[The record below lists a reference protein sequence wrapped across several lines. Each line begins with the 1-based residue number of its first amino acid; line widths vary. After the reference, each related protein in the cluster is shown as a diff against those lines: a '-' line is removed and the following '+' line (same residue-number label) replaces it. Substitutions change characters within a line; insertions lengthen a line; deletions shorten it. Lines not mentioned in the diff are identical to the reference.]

1 MKQLWTG
8 DWVSKCARR
17 MRRAFFN
24 GRSVCTAQGWHLC
37 QVNMCNNPSA
47 GEGSVT
53 PHPSGTHVTAQPW
66 WYCVTP
72 STECGCNSTPWCWW
86 WRCWYEHDMCH
97 PIPLFCGLLAS
108 PKSTNPTM
116 LVSKNK
122 YPPLDVIL
130 LRGCFI
136 VALVWRCKYCS
147 RYWPS
152 PYLPTNQPTHHP
164 PVSWPIITAGHWT
177 NRESATT
184 PTAASTSSSS
194 ILILSASSKASA
206 SCNIKFQ
213 QTTFANF

>member
-8 DWVSKCARR
+8 SWISECSRTTS
-17 MRRAFFN
+17 FFN

-72 STECGCNSTPWCWW
+72 STECGCNSTPWCWRW
-86 WRCWYEHDMCH
+86 QCWYEHDMCH
-97 PIPLFCGLLAS
+97 PIPLYCGLLAS
-108 PKSTNPTM
+108 PKSTNPSM
-116 LVSKNK
+116 LVSQNSH
-122 YPPLDVIL
+122 PPLDIIL
-130 LRGCFI
+130 LRGWMSLFHCDAGLKMQI
-136 VALVWRCKYCS
+136 LQQILACTL
-147 RYWPS
+147 S
-152 PYLPTNQPTHHP
+152 PHQQPTHHP

-184 PTAASTSSSS
+184 PTAASTSSSTLQ
-194 ILILSASSKASA
+194 IQLALYEYNYYFY
-206 SCNIKFQ
+206 C
-213 QTTFANF
+213 